1 MVFSKFFNPYIP
13 MMITIVSLFPILKP
27 SVFNNIYLIHNELLK
42 PTILTENELKTIQ
55 NKSIFSGVNNF
66 KSAKDTYKDIFY
78 FFRNTY
84 LLFFGDHKLYQKNRE
99 YLKNIIQ
106 QNEIEDTEIKLRIS
120 KSRSFEDIDNILFSN
135 RFMKEIIAKTNQ
147 VLNKKD
153 PQTID
158 EYSSLMQYVSG
169 NCWVND
175 KLSNQ
180 LNLDEKDIEMIKN
193 IHSILDKVEPLS
205 FSITLF
211 HGFEPFT
218 YYRNENWKIGTV
230 FQIPGFLSKS
240 LSFSIANRFAQS
252 ENYMNCQFLIV
263 KYPKNIKHINLNI
276 RPFDQE
282 FEFLTYSNEKL
293 KIVDIIHIL
302 NYPQYLTFYICE
314 YY

>member
-1 MVFSKFFNPYIP
+1 MFFSKIFNYI
-13 MMITIVSLFPILKP
+13 L
-27 SVFNNIYLIHNELLK
+27 NIHYELLK
-42 PTILTENELKTIQ
+42 PTVLTENEFKKIQ
-55 NKSIFSGVNNF
+55 NSSIFSNLNNIKGV
-66 KSAKDTYKDIFY
+66 KDTYKEIFY

-84 LLFFGDHKLYQKNRE
+84 LLFFGDHKLYQKNRK

-120 KSRSFEDIDNILFSN
+120 TFRSFEYIDNILFSN
-135 RFMKEIIAKTNQ
+135 RFMKEIISKTNQ

-153 PQTID
+153 DEQTIN

-211 HGFEPFT
+211 HGFETYT

-230 FQIPGFLSKS
+230 FQIPGFLSKT
-240 LSFSIANRFAQS
+240 LSFNIANRFAQS
-252 ENYMNCQFLIV
+252 ENFLNCQFLIV
-263 KYPKNIKHINLNI
+263 KYPENTKHINLNI

-314 YY
+314 SF